1 MTSSPKI
8 SLGRSSDR
16 DRRAVEGGSP
26 LRHGWVIALIAAV
39 TAVVFVACGGTS
51 TGSSAKE
58 QPTKIAKPKVVEDI
72 DMTAADFRNINTMT
86 KVNRHFVTNLLG
98 HQSEALKVARA
109 KNGGVY
115 PVGTLIQLFPQE
127 AMVKRRKGY
136 NKKTHDW
143 EFFFLDV
150 SAQGSTIVTRGADEV
165 VNRFGG
171 NCASCHLA
179 AGPRFDLVCEDTHG
193 CAKLPISSEAIA
205 AAQATDPRP
214 R

>member
-1 MTSSPKI
+1 VI
-8 SLGRSSDR
+8 SLTEHVAAGGAPRGQAW
-16 DRRAVEGGSP
+16 AVG
-26 LRHGWVIALIAAV
+26 LIALV

-51 TGSSAKE
+51 TGSNAKEKSAK
-58 QPTKIAKPKVVEDI
+58 IAEPKVVEDLN
-72 DMTAADFRNINTMT
+72 MTAADFRNINTMT
-86 KVNRHFVTNLLG
+86 KVNRYFITNLLG
-98 HQSEALKVARA
+98 HEREALEVARSE
-109 KNGGVY
+109 NGGVF
-115 PVGTLIQLFPQE
+115 PVGTVIQLFPQE

-136 NKKTHDW
+136 NTATHDW

-171 NCASCHLA
+171 NCASCHLEA
-179 AGPRFDLVCEDTHG
+179 DPRFDLVCEDTHG
-193 CAKLPISSEAIA
+193 CAELPISNEAIA